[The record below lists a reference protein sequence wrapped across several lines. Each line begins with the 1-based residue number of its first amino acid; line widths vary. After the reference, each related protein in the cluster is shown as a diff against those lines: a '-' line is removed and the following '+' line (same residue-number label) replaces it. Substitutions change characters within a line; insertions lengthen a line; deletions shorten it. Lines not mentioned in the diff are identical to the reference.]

1 MNSTLEKI
9 KKTRQFILNSV
20 NELSDAQLNKIPAGF
35 NNNIIWNL
43 GHMVAA
49 QQGLCYLRSGLKTVV
64 TEDFFQSFKT
74 ESKPERELSNTE
86 IENIKQLLSST
97 LDEFNKD
104 YENGIFKNYT
114 VFKTRYDVEIGH
126 IDEAVNFVLFHE
138 GLHCGYIMALKR
150 LVK

>member
-20 NELSDAQLNKIPAGF
+20 NELSNEQLNKIPAGF

-86 IENIKQLLSST
+86 IENIKQLLFST

-114 VFKTRYDVEIGH
+114 VFNTRYDVEIGH

>member
-1 MNSTLEKI
+1 MNETIGKI

-20 NELSDAQLNKIPAGF
+20 NELANAQLNQIPSGF

-74 ESKPERELSNTE
+74 ESKPEKELSNSE
-86 IENIKQLLSST
+86 IENIKQLLFST
-97 LDEFNKD
+97 LDQFDKD
-104 YENGIFKNYT
+104 YSDGIFKNYT
-114 VFKTRYDVEIGH
+114 VFKTRYDVEIKN
-126 IDEAVNFVLFHE
+126 IDDALNFISFHE